1 MRIDTSPVAEPIANF
16 VNHTVLRKPRPLTKR
31 ELRKRVNQAE
41 RTIDATRDNIEQ
53 HRASYREELL
63 IGSQSDDPSER
74 RVHAIRAR
82 FEKFKARVQE
92 VRRMKSLKDMSQL
105 TVALESLDIEDMVS
119 EIDDEELLVTGVND
133 SVEMQS
139 MIETLV
145 MDLQADLMETDDVM
159 GTLDMEMPNVGL
171 KGTEEEALMEQL
183 ALDQVRLED
192 LDIQLESI
200 EVDDFT
206 DPLAERERVR
216 A

>member
-63 IGSQSDDPSER
+63 IGSQSEDPSER

-119 EIDDEELLVTGVND
+119 EIDDEDVND

-200 EVDDFT
+200 EVDDFA
-206 DPLAERERVR
+206 DPLTERERIR